1 MNTHEQIKWLE
12 KQIKLYL
19 NDLEDYSDPFELD
32 EPVSRKEAL
41 VDFLKFLKEIHKW
54 HKLYLIGVTN
64 MLSLTLKLMR

>member
-41 VDFLKFLKEIHKW
+41 VDFLKFVKEI
-54 HKLYLIGVTN
+54 Y
-64 MLSLTLKLMR
+64 